1 MKINVAMMLPSR
13 RLANS
18 KLKYFVSNAFA
29 GIGSEPDI
37 KSTRGIS
44 TQTTIRDA
52 TKTRNSSD
60 KTNIGRANQSAIEF
74 AKYLILGFTPCYFP
88 SMSDSTKR
96 F

>member
-1 MKINVAMMLPSR
+1 MKINVAIKLPNR

-18 KLKYFVSNAFA
+18 KLRYFVSDASPETD
-29 GIGSEPDI
+29 SEPEI

-60 KTNIGRANQSAIEF
+60 KANIGRANQSAIEF